1 MRRDRSLPNKP
12 TVAELK
18 TVVIL
23 GAGLVTKP
31 LADYLM
37 DRCGY
42 RVIMATRTTAKAEAI
57 IAGRS
62 LGRAVAWTVDQRDTL
77 DKLVNEADL
86 VVSML
91 PPSMHVPVANACL
104 RAGRHLVTTSYI
116 SPEMQSLD
124 REACEKGVLLL
135 NEIGE
140 DPGIDHM
147 GAKRLIDEV
156 TAEGGKVTALTSYGA
171 GLPSFQHNRNPM
183 GYKFSWSPR
192 GVMLAAQTPAAY
204 LKEGKTVDV
213 PADQLFD
220 HHWLVDIEGLGTFE
234 TYPNRD
240 SLRYLQ
246 HFGLDE
252 SASLYRGLLRFV
264 GWCNTMKSL
273 IALNLLEGNEI
284 KDFSGKTYR
293 EFTTALIGK
302 SDGSA
307 EDVAD
312 NLGLEHNSDV
322 MKRLKWLG
330 LFDEIPITITR
341 GANVDVLVDL
351 MLRKMSYGPGET
363 DMIIVHDEVVAE
375 FKGRKEKRLSTLC
388 VEGIPDGDSAMSRAV
403 SLPAAIAT
411 RLILEGEINLSG
423 VHMPTLPDIYK
434 PVLNEL
440 ENIGF
445 RFQHRKE
452 IKAPS

>member
-1 MRRDRSLPNKP
+1 M
-12 TVAELK
+12 VAELK
-18 TVVIL
+18 KVAIL

-42 RVIMATRTTAKAEAI
+42 RVIMATRTAAKAEAI

-62 LGRAVAWTVDQRDTL
+62 LGKAVAWTVDQLDTL
-77 DKLVNEADL
+77 DELVNEVDL
-86 VVSML
+86 VVSMI
-91 PPSMHVPVANACL
+91 PPSMHIPIANACL

-124 REACEKGVLLL
+124 SEARAKGVLLL

-147 GAKRLIDEV
+147 GAKQLIDQV

-183 GYKFSWSPR
+183 GYKFSWSPK
-192 GVMLAAQTPAAY
+192 GVMLAAQTSAAY
-204 LKEGKTVDV
+204 LKEGKTVEV
-213 PADQLFD
+213 TADQLFD

-246 HFGLDE
+246 HFGLAE

-273 IALNLLEGNEI
+273 IALNLLEGNEV

-293 EFTTALIGK
+293 EFTASLIGK
-302 SDGSA
+302 PNGTF

-312 NLGLEHNSDV
+312 NLGLECNSDV
-322 MKRLKWLG
+322 MQRLKWLG

-351 MLRKMSYGPGET
+351 MLQKMSYGPGET

-375 FKGRKEKRLSTLC
+375 FKDRKEKRLSTLC

-411 RLILEGEINLSG
+411 RLILEGKINLSG
-423 VHMPTLPDIYK
+423 VHMPTLPDFYK
-434 PVLNEL
+434 PVLSEL
-440 ENIGF
+440 ETIGF
-445 RFQHRKE
+445 TFQHRTE
-452 IKAPS
+452 VQAPS